1 MIRFNSR
8 YALKKGKDM
17 SKEKEAKKERKKKKR
32 GN

>member
-8 YALKKGKDM
+8 YALKKEKDM
-17 SKEKEAKKERKKKKR
+17 SKEKEAKKERKKKNR